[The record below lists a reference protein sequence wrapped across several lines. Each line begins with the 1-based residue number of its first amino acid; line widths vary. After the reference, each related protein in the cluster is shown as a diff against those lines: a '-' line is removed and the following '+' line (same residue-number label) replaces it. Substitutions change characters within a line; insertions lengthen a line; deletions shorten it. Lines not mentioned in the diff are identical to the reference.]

1 MFIKTFHS
9 WGSMSWLLFPF
20 ILSMKTMSVPLTIIL
35 SNMTC
40 HAMMWFQ
47 AIPNTKVHVWCFRKS
62 FSPNATLILLIN
74 IGQWIIQWIQII
86 SIQISAETLWQVIT
100 RIWITALLLLL
111 LFVLLVLLALLVLVL
126 FFPEAI
132 VSNRALTVEPG
143 TPVWENHLL
152 LKNER

>member
-86 SIQISAETLWQVIT
+86 SIQISAETHHQNLNHCT
-100 RIWITALLLLL
+100 SPSSSFCPSCPSCSSCTCP
-111 LFVLLVLLALLVLVL
+111 

-132 VSNRALTVEPG
+132 VSNMALTVEPG